1 MASLVP
7 LLEKV
12 AHDVQPEIQ
21 SQLGGFFGGMVR
33 AYLPQAWV
41 FKTEKEVASLTV
53 DPSGAVTVAPGAA
66 AHPDVT
72 IETAHARLEAA
83 LRTRSRGQVPPGPM
97 TVTPHTPKGKTAFDY
112 LRGRLGL

>member
-7 LLEKV
+7 LLEQ
-12 AHDVQPEIQ
+12 AARDVQPEIQ

-33 AYLPQAWV
+33 AYLPQSWV

-53 DPSGAVTVAPGAA
+53 DKTGAATVTPGAA

-72 IETAHARLEAA
+72 IETTHDRLEAA
-83 LRTRSRGQVPPGPM
+83 LRTRSRAQVPAGPLA
-97 TVTPHTPKGKTAFDY
+97 VTPHTSKGKTAFDY